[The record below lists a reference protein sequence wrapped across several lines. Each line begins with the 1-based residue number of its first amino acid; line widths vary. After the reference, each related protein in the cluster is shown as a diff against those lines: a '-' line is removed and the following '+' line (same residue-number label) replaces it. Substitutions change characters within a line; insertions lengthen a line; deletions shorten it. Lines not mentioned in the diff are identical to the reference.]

1 MADESDDSQK
11 TEEPSQKR
19 LDDAHDKGEV
29 AKSNEVRHF
38 FVLMAVTLAIMIS
51 GQHVMTGFK
60 EIFRGVLEK
69 SYSYRADGGQLMAL
83 SRDVVLDSASLLV
96 MPALILLAGA
106 IAGSMIQHKP
116 VLSFERMAPKLDK
129 ISPLKGFK
137 RMFSA
142 QNAVEFLKTLLKF
155 VVVGAVVIF
164 VIWPE
169 RERLP
174 DIVSYRLDDV
184 ADLMVSL
191 TRRMLM
197 GVVSIVF
204 LIAAADYLFQ
214 FFNFRSKMRMSKQEL
229 KDEYKQ
235 TEGDPYIKG
244 RLRQIR
250 MERSRRRMM
259 AAVPKADVIITNP
272 THYAIALQYE
282 PTEMAAP
289 VVLAKGVD
297 NIAAKIRELAAEHK
311 IPLVENP
318 PLARA
323 LYATVEIDQEVPP
336 EHYRAVAEVISFI
349 MKLRKEKVIW
359 RR

>member
-1 MADESDDSQK
+1 MAGGQDDSDK
-11 TEEPSQKR
+11 TEEPTQKK
-19 LDDAHDKGEV
+19 LDEAHEKGEV
-29 AKSNEVRHF
+29 AKSGEVRHF
-38 FVLMAVTLAIMIS
+38 FVLMAVTLAITIS
-51 GQHVMTGFK
+51 GSRVMTGFR
-60 EIFRGVLEK
+60 EMFRGVLEK
-69 SYSYRADGGQLMAL
+69 SYTYRADGGQLFSL
-83 SRDVVLDSASLLV
+83 SRDLIKDSASLLL
-96 MPALILLAGA
+96 MPALILMAGA
-106 IAGSMIQHKP
+106 VAGSMIQHKP
-116 VLSFERMAPKLDK
+116 VLSLDRIKPKLDK
-129 ISPLKGFK
+129 ISPMAGFK

-142 QNAVEFLKTLLKF
+142 QNAVEFVKTLLKF
-155 VVVGAVVIF
+155 VVVGAVVFIL
-164 VIWPE
+164 VWPE
-169 RERLP
+169 RDRLA
-174 DIVSYRLDDV
+174 DIVSYKMDDV
-184 ADLMVSL
+184 AELMITL

-197 GVVSIVF
+197 GVVAIVAI
-204 LIAAADYLFQ
+204 IAVVDYVFQ
-214 FFNFRSKMRMSKQEL
+214 FLNFRSKMRMSKQEI

-259 AAVPKADVIITNP
+259 AAVPKADVIVTNP

-297 NIAAKIRELAAEHK
+297 AVAARIRDLAAEHK

-349 MKLRKEKVIW
+349 MKLKKDKIIW
-359 RR
+359 QR